1 MEINSLEA
9 LKKQFA
15 DFRELFSQGKAQEAA
30 GLIQELLAALEKKAP
45 ANKAGQ
51 VDLRGNIS
59 AVKKDSERG
68 GTGKPEVESIN
79 ISLNHVMEYYIYAY
93 YFKPECEVCCTELP
107 YAEYYRTYADLC
119 MQLGRYKTAEAAY
132 KSAIEWNPVDLDA
145 ILGLAETCKYL
156 NMLERYLLVTKQAY
170 RYCCTRAT
178 MARYY
183 RNMGYY
189 HLAKY
194 EPRLARACY
203 CYSNIYYPTEQ
214 ADNELKYLE
223 TALKEKTPEY
233 TIREMQELFDANG
246 IEPGPESDTVGVV
259 YRVGEL
265 MMQDGEIQLA
275 KDCFSI
281 VYDITQEKALEEL
294 LKEL

>member
-15 DFRELFSQGKAQEAA
+15 EFKELFSQGKAQEAA
-30 GLIQELLAALEKKAP
+30 ALLEELLEALKQKAP
-45 ANKAGQ
+45 ADRAGQ
-51 VDLRGNIS
+51 IDLRGNIS
-59 AVKKDSERG
+59 AGKRNPTHG
-68 GTGKPEVESIN
+68 GTEQSRQECIH
-79 ISLNHVMEYYIYAY
+79 ISLNHVMEYYIYDY
-93 YFKPECEVCCTELP
+93 YFKPACEVRCTGLA
-107 YAEYYRTYADLC
+107 YAEYYRTYGDLC
-119 MQLGRYKTAEAAY
+119 MQLGRYKAAEAAY
-132 KSAIEWNPVDLDA
+132 RSAIEWNPVDLDA

-189 HLAKY
+189 YLAKY
-194 EPRLARACY
+194 EPELARACY
-203 CYSNIYYPTEQ
+203 CYSNIYYPAKQ

-223 TALKEKTPEY
+223 TALKDKTPEY
-233 TIREMQELFDANG
+233 TIPEMQQMFDAHG
-246 IEPGPESDTVGVV
+246 IEPGPESDTIGVI
-259 YRVGEL
+259 YQVGER
-265 MMQDGEIQLA
+265 MMQDKEMALA

-281 VYDITQEKALEEL
+281 VYDITQEKALKEL
-294 LKEL
+294 LDKL